1 MMAHFFQPSLLICAW
16 RYLKK
21 ARTQLCYV
29 AKSVG
34 KHGGG
39 WKMRVKTCVTLRFFM
54 FTPRQTLFFLSLLSS
69 RILQVGHRCFACR
82 ERRSFSFSGAIC
94 RRKDSCLSLL
104 IFMVALPKEDPKR
117 GDAFYWAEK
126 KSVVATLFPT
136 PFPFPKKKLNEK
148 SWERKKNKLQ
158 AVAWWRHI
166 YYNNFT
172 GLAAFVLVPLFVN

>member
-1 MMAHFFQPSLLICAW
+1 MPAVLK
-16 RYLKK
+16 KK

-34 KHGGG
+34 KLGSG
-39 WKMRVKTCVTLRFFM
+39 WKMRVKTCVTLRFFI

-136 PFPFPKKKLNEK
+136 HFPFPKKKVEWKVL
-148 SWERKKNKLQ
+148 RKKEKQTSSGCFMEAYLLQ
-158 AVAWWRHI
+158 QFH
-166 YYNNFT
+166 
-172 GLAAFVLVPLFVN
+172 GLGGFCFGSFVRQLGVLPASRVPQ